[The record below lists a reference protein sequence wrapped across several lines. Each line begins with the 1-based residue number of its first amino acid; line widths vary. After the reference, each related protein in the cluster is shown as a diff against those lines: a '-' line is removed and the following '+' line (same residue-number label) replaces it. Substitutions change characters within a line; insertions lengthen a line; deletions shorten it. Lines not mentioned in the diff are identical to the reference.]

1 MRIHRLELTAFGPF
15 PDTEVVDFDRLN
27 ASGLFLLTGPTGAGK
42 TSILDAIC
50 FALYGAVPGS
60 RNAAKAFKSDHAAGD
75 AVPSVTLELTVR
87 DRRVR
92 IVRQPGWSRPS
103 RRAKSGLVEETHSIA
118 PSTIR

>member
-50 FALYGAVPGS
+50 FALYGAVPG
-60 RNAAKAFKSDHAAGD
+60 
-75 AVPSVTLELTVR
+75 
-87 DRRVR
+87 
-92 IVRQPGWSRPS
+92 
-103 RRAKSGLVEETHSIA
+103 
-118 PSTIR
+118 